1 MDAAQTV
8 LYLRAAAG
16 LGEKTRKSG
25 TLKMRDALR
34 GRSFA
39 VLMGIAFIAS
49 ANKGVQE
56 LQHAKKI
63 QCGAE

>member
-1 MDAAQTV
+1 
-8 LYLRAAAG
+8 
-16 LGEKTRKSG
+16 
-25 TLKMRDALR
+25 MRDALR